1 VYNKERQGMQRIL
14 FLYLDTGGGHISGAR
29 ALKTGIESLYPGEA
43 EGFLLHGYP
52 SRMVL
57 DRLVM
62 EQGYSLAVNHFMPV
76 WLFIYRM
83 ALRKPLISLS
93 QESIA
98 QSCTGYIANYIQKH
112 GITKVV
118 CLHFILQRAA
128 KRAIQ
133 QVNPTIQLAT
143 VVMDPFT
150 VPPVWFGVKDQD
162 FSVFS
167 ERARKYAI
175 SRGVS
180 PERISVFPLML
191 RKEFEKP
198 RPPEEIPELKRR
210 YGFDPGK
217 PLLLLAGGGDG
228 LPRSDRIIR
237 EALSRGFDGEIAVVC
252 GKNLLLRRLLRE
264 VRAHRNAENLK
275 IFGFV
280 DFMADLMAMAD
291 CVVTKGGPAT
301 VMETLALRKPLIVSY
316 YVRGQERGNVQFV
329 TSNQVGWY
337 LTDPIAIMDK
347 VEEVLFDPSLREE
360 LGKRIDGLCIQ
371 NGLSALSKHIVELP
385 SRGCGFGDEL

>member
-1 VYNKERQGMQRIL
+1 MIGTAEIGRRGENRDMQRIL
-14 FLYLDTGGGHISGAR
+14 FLYLNTGGGHISGAR
-29 ALKTGIESLYPGEA
+29 ALKSGIESLYPREA

-52 SRMVL
+52 KHMVL
-57 DRLVM
+57 DRLLM
-62 EQGYSLAVNHFMPV
+62 EEGYSLAINHFMPGFV
-76 WLFIYRM
+76 LVYRM
-83 ALRKPLISLS
+83 ARRRGLISLS
-93 QESIA
+93 QESTA
-98 QSCTGYIANYIQKH
+98 QRCAGYIANYIRKH
-112 GITKVV
+112 EITKVV
-118 CLHFILQRAA
+118 CLHFILEKAA
-128 KRAIQ
+128 QMAIR
-133 QVNPTIQLAT
+133 QVNPGIPLAT

-150 VPPVWFGVKDQD
+150 VPPIWFGVKDQD

-167 ERARKYAI
+167 ERAREYAV

-191 RKEFEKP
+191 RKEFERP
-198 RPPEEIPELKRR
+198 RPQEEIPALKRK

-228 LPRSDRIIR
+228 LPHSDRIIR
-237 EALSRGFDGEIAVVC
+237 EALSRNLDCEIVAVC

-264 VRAHRNAENLK
+264 IRARRGAVNLR

-280 DFMADLMAMAD
+280 DFMADLMTMAD

-329 TSNQVGWY
+329 VSNKVGWY
-337 LTDPIAIMDK
+337 LTNPAEILDK
-347 VEEVLFDPSLREE
+347 VEEVFASPELREK
-360 LGKRIDGLCIQ
+360 LGRRIDGLNIR
-371 NGLSALSKHIVELP
+371 NGLSDISRHIMEL
-385 SRGCGFGDEL
+385 